1 MRRGSRRPL
10 AAFVVFGTVMTQQI
24 LSATAVERF
33 RGTPEAVS
41 AVLTSD
47 APEGIGDAE
56 LRRIGE
62 LPGVAEAVG
71 RHDDGAPL
79 GGSSVERYLQLYADP
94 GTGPLSQ
101 VRLLR
106 GAFPDGPDRIAVN
119 EQAARDYGLAP
130 GSPLILLR
138 VDPGDPDRTLP
149 TEVEVSGVVRSA
161 VTGQKQPA
169 GYATDL
175 RIRRLLG
182 FPGHP
187 RVDIRTESGTVT
199 DGLRE
204 DIGRVVP
211 SAELHDGTA
220 VRAAEEKEA
229 AASAGDL
236 LELVSLFLAV
246 AVVASALVAA
256 YTFRIVF
263 AQRVRQLALLRAVG
277 ATGRQLRRA
286 LLAEGAAVGLAAG
299 LVGVVA
305 AWGCAHLVPLVS
317 GRFGQP
323 LSPAAGFPLTAAVL
337 TVAGTALL
345 AVLAVLA
352 PSLSAARVSPMQ
364 ALRAAEY
371 TNGTRAASA
380 GRVLAGLLG
389 AAGAAALARH
399 QRGLLPETEG
409 DDIDRFSALLV
420 ITVSGTL
427 ALLALSALGP
437 VLVRPVLAA
446 LSPPLRRLGTAGRLA
461 VTSVGEA
468 PRRAAA
474 GMLVVA
480 LGSSLICVTLVCL
493 DSLRAYDQA
502 RQAVEAPADYIL
514 QRDDGAPLPGLASE
528 VKARPELTGVQAFR
542 SVDVVS
548 GTRSATLT
556 DLDPHR
562 LGIASGL
569 PTATGTLGT
578 PRAGHAVVDAQYAQ
592 ALGVRAGDR
601 ISVRYQERTTTFTV
615 AATLRGSGP
624 YHASIYVPA
633 ADLTRMGVD
642 TAPTTITAD
651 AAEDG
656 PPGQVTGRQR
666 PHRPPGGP
674 GGPPRSR
681 PRPRPRRAAGL
692 LQRPADGRDD
702 GDTRAG
708 ADRDRRRRRG
718 LRHRLPQRGGT
729 HPRVRPAAR
738 PGPHRG
744 LGTPHRHGG
753 VRDPR
758 GARRRTRPGTRPA
771 LLVAGGAHDRGDRAV
786 QPPHGPP
793 RAGGLRPRPPHCRRG
808 HGARGPR
815 VPHPARDGGRAEPV
829 TRRRDPAAR
838 PPGPQGPGG
847 LVCSPA
853 VRRASAPSPPAFRT
867 ATDPGRSRVR
877 TAVPRS

>member
-1 MRRGSRRPL
+1 MTTTTRSSWRGTVLGTQIAELLRRPGRFAATGLSLLL

-24 LSATAVERF
+24 LSSTAVERF
-33 RGTPEAVS
+33 RGTPGAVS

-47 APEGIGDAE
+47 APGGIGDAE

-79 GGSSVERYLQLYADP
+79 GGSSVERYLRLYADP

-106 GAFPDGPDRIAVN
+106 GTFPDGPDRIAVN

-130 GSPLILLR
+130 GSPLVLLR
-138 VDPGDPDRTLP
+138 VDPDDPGRTLP

-169 GYATDL
+169 GYATEL
-175 RIRRLLG
+175 RIRRLLAL
-182 FPGHP
+182 PGHP
-187 RVDIRTESGTVT
+187 RVDIRTESGTVP

-204 DIGRVVP
+204 DIGRIVP
-211 SAELHDGTA
+211 SAELRDGAA

-256 YTFRIVF
+256 STFRIVF

-299 LVGVVA
+299 LAGVAA
-305 AWGCAHLVPLVS
+305 AWGCSHLVPPVS

-323 LSPAAGFPLTAAVL
+323 LSPAAGFPLAAAVL

-364 ALRAAEY
+364 ALRAAEH
-371 TNGTRAASA
+371 TSGTRAASA
-380 GRVLAGLLG
+380 GRILAGLLG
-389 AAGAAALARH
+389 AAGAAALAWH

-409 DDIDRFSALLV
+409 EDIDRFSALLV

-480 LGSSLICVTLVCL
+480 LGASLISVTLVTL
-493 DSLRAYDQA
+493 DSLRAYDRT

-514 QRDDGAPLPGLASE
+514 RRDDGAPLPGLAAE
-528 VKARPELTGVQAFR
+528 VKALPELTGVRTFR

-569 PTATGTLGT
+569 PTATGTLGA
-578 PRAGHAVVDAQYAQ
+578 PRAGHAVVDAQYARD
-592 ALGVRAGDR
+592 LGVRAGDR

-624 YHASIYVPA
+624 YHASVYVPA

-656 PPGQVTGRQR
+656 PGGRSRADAALTGLLADPADRHGRVLVHDPAEQQGSSSDLGTVGTTVILVLGLTVIVAVVGVSITASLGVVERTREFGLLRALGLTAGSAHRTVTVECAIHGALGGVLGLALALPYSWLVVRTIAATAPFSLPTGRL
-666 PHRPPGGP
+666 
-674 GGPPRSR
+674 
-681 PRPRPRRAAGL
+681 ALVVCVLTL
-692 LQRPADGRDD
+692 LTA
-702 GDTRAG
+702 
-708 ADRDRRRRRG
+708 
-718 LRHRLPQRGGT
+718 
-729 HPRVRPAAR
+729 
-738 PGPHRG
+738 
-744 LGTPHRHGG
+744 
-753 VRDPR
+753 
-758 GARRRTRPGTRPA
+758 
-771 LLVAGGAHDRGDRAV
+771 AGGAA
-786 QPPHGPP
+786 
-793 RAGGLRPRPPHCRRG
+793 
-808 HGARGPR
+808 
-815 VPHPARDGGRAEPV
+815 
-829 TRRRDPAAR
+829 
-838 PPGPQGPGG
+838 
-847 LVCSPA
+847 PA
-853 VRRASAPSPPAFRT
+853 VRASRTPP
-867 ATDPGRSRVR
+867 V
-877 TAVPRS
+877 TAVAQGR